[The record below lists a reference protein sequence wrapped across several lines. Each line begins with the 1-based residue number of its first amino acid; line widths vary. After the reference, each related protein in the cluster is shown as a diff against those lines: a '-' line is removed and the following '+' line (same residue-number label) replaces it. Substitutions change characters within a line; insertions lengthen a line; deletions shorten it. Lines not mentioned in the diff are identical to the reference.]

1 MAIIKKTSYI
11 WTELLSAIEH
21 AETEILFQTFY
32 IDNDTAWKTFTTALI
47 KKAQAGV
54 TVRCLFDALGSRG
67 CSNTLAEKE
76 MRDAGIKIIY
86 FNWLTPWSP
95 KNKALWFFR
104 NHKRSLII
112 DKKILHIGGWCIGDR
127 VTDWLDANIETED
140 ENTVQDALVDFEN
153 MYTFAHRAGIKI
165 HGEKRFLFTP
175 EDMQGY
181 GYQAPLLKSRYLV
194 YNYLTLIK
202 NASKNINLVV
212 PYFVPTHKFTRA
224 LIRARRRGVAVSIF
238 LPKQTDHHI
247 VDIAAQTYFE
257 KFLQYGIHIYQSDMM
272 IHAKVSTFD
281 DAVYIGSMNLDP
293 GSIRFNFEN
302 GIFTK
307 NPVIVNELYAD
318 ITTLKQNCSQVTFEE
333 WLNRSVWRVWLEK
346 FVRLF
351 RGVL

>member
-1 MAIIKKTSYI
+1 MAIIKRTPLI
-11 WTELLSAIEH
+11 WTELLKAIEN
-21 AETEILFQTFY
+21 AQTEILFQTFY
-32 IDNDTAWKTFTTALI
+32 IDNDTAWKTFTEALI

-67 CSNTLAEKE
+67 CSKVPAETE

-104 NHKRSLII
+104 NHKRSLIV
-112 DKKILHIGGWCIGDR
+112 DKKILNIGGWCIGDR
-127 VTDWLDANIETED
+127 MTDWLDANIETED
-140 ENTVQDALVDFEN
+140 ENTVRDAIADFEN
-153 MYTFAHRAGIKI
+153 MYIFAHKAGIKV
-165 HGEKRFLFTP
+165 HNEKRFLYKP
-175 EDMQGY
+175 EDIQSY
-181 GYQAPLLKSRYLV
+181 GYQAPLPRSRYLV

-202 NASKNINLVV
+202 NASKTINLVV

-224 LIRARRRGVAVSIF
+224 LIRARRRGVEVNIF
-238 LPKQTDHHI
+238 LPKKTDHHF

-257 KFLQYGIHIYQSDMM
+257 KFLQYNIHIYRSDTM

-281 DAVYIGSMNLDP
+281 DVAYIGSMNLDP

-307 NPVIVNELYAD
+307 NPVIVNELYEDVA
-318 ITTLKQNCSQVTFEE
+318 ILKQNCSQVTYEE
-333 WLNRSVWRVWLEK
+333 WLNRSVFRVWLEK